1 MKELYSAI
9 LENNNMNFLLM
20 SDFNSRMG
28 STQKISKYCLTQN
41 VKTQNLNRNSK
52 YSIVNKKRIQML
64 DFLNDFNSAVLNGRT
79 INDKRGELTFIG
91 GNGQSVI
98 DYSCIA

>member
-1 MKELYSAI
+1 
-9 LENNNMNFLLM
+9 
-20 SDFNSRMG
+20 
-28 STQKISKYCLTQN
+28 
-41 VKTQNLNRNSK
+41 
-52 YSIVNKKRIQML
+52 ML